1 MVHCWLFGVRSISA
15 VEFKKICFGFGE
27 WEWTLI
33 SDSPSDLE
41 LMVIVR
47 RKGFFWVN
55 VFFLLAR
62 IL

>member
-55 VFFLLAR
+55 VFFLLVR

>member
-47 RKGFFWVN
+47 RKGFFWDN
-55 VFFLLAR
+55 VFFLLAG

>member
-1 MVHCWLFGVRSISA
+1 MVHCWLCGVRSISA